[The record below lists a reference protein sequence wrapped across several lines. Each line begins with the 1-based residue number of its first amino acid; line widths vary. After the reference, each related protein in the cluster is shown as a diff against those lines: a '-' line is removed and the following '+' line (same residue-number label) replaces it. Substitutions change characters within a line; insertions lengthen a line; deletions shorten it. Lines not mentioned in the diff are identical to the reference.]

1 MFFDDIVGQTLIPT
15 FMPTFMP
22 TWPGTGECCESKL
35 EYDGAGD
42 VMDLYLLSQ
51 NVDDSA
57 KSGCMDGCV
66 YVK

>member
-1 MFFDDIVGQTLIPT
+1 
-15 FMPTFMP
+15 MPTFMP
-22 TWPGTGECCESKL
+22 TWPGTGECCDSKL